1 MPVYQYYEIFPDGS
15 EGEPFDV
22 SQKINE
28 PTLKVHAL
36 TGNPVKKY
44 YSAQSINSRYSDAMT
59 KKQLDPSNLQQK
71 GFTQYKKDTTSG
83 KYYKSAGTDPRA
95 PEQIDPKKL

>member
-1 MPVYQYYEIFPDGS
+1 MPIYQYYEIFHDGS

-28 PTLKVHAL
+28 PTLKVHPI
-36 TGNPVKKY
+36 TGNPIKKY
-44 YSAQSINSRYSDAMT
+44 FSAPSINTQYSDAAT
-59 KKQLDPSNLQQK
+59 KKQLDPSNLHKQ
-71 GFTQYKKDTTSG
+71 GFTQYKKDTTTG

>member
-15 EGEPFDV
+15 EGEPFEV
-22 SQKINE
+22 LQKISE
-28 PTLKVHAL
+28 QTLKVHPI

-44 YSAQSINSRYSDAMT
+44 FSAPSINTQYSDAKT
-59 KKQLDPSNLQQK
+59 KKQLDPSNLEKQ
-71 GFTQYKKDTTSG
+71 GFTQYKKDNTTG

-95 PEQIDPKKL
+95 PEQIDPK

>member
-28 PTLKVHAL
+28 PTLKVHPL
-36 TGNPVKKY
+36 TGNPIRKY
-44 YSAQSINSRYSDAMT
+44 YSA
-59 KKQLDPSNLQQK
+59 P
-71 GFTQYKKDTTSG
+71 
-83 KYYKSAGTDPRA
+83 
-95 PEQIDPKKL
+95 

>member
-1 MPVYQYYEIFPDGS
+1 
-15 EGEPFDV
+15 
-22 SQKINE
+22 
-28 PTLKVHAL
+28 
-36 TGNPVKKY
+36 
-44 YSAQSINSRYSDAMT
+44 MT

>member
-28 PTLKVHAL
+28 PTLKVHPI
-36 TGNPVKKY
+36 TGNPVKKLF
-44 YSAQSINSRYSDAMT
+44 SAPSINTQYSDAATNIKRMRRLESIT
-59 KKQLDPSNLQQK
+59 KVLALIQEHLNKLTLKNYNGLK
-71 GFTQYKKDTTSG
+71 ITTVS
-83 KYYKSAGTDPRA
+83 D
-95 PEQIDPKKL
+95 I